1 MKKAALLTGIP
12 GTGKS
17 TIARKVLNAYPTQQI
32 KDSTLVCH
40 VGENFTVMGDYSDPN
55 EIFPGTDR
63 LSMSVSPVFQDYVK
77 KHQPE
82 FFLEG
87 DRLVGNGTIDFLI
100 AEGYDVKIWCLS
112 VPASVIQERYVQ
124 RGSNQDPKF
133 LKSKATKVSNIRS
146 RFDLEDN
153 IIEVDH
159 ITPEDTKKIA
169 AQIIEFLLPD

>member
-1 MKKAALLTGIP
+1 MKAAMIVGIP

-17 TIARKVLNAYPTQQI
+17 TLARKVLAAYPTEKK
-32 KDSTLVCH
+32 KDDTLVQH
-40 VGENFTVMGDYSDPN
+40 VGEFFSIIGDYSDEN

-63 LSMSVSPVFQDYVK
+63 LSMSVSPVFQTYVK
-77 KHQPE
+77 EHQPD
-82 FFLEG
+82 FLVEG

-100 AEGYDVKIWCLS
+100 AEGYDVKIWCLN
-112 VPASVIQERYVQ
+112 VPQDVVQARYVE

-159 ITPEDTKKIA
+159 VTPEDTKKIA